1 MFDTML
7 QMLRALARIHAKQCE
22 RVARLPRYL
31 VIMKNLRQLP
41 NLLLL
46 TVLCVNLQ
54 AQAQPQPQA
63 QPSLAPARP
72 GAVSPAKAG
81 EAHTATEERD
91 LRARRGSDLRLALQ
105 PLKAGAASNL
115 RPANASLKPGAEG
128 TNVAD
133 ATEPESMRDRH
144 LSAKEREEMRHQLRQ
159 QRIRQL
165 N

>member
-7 QMLRALARIHAKQCE
+7 QMLRALARIHAEQCE

-54 AQAQPQPQA
+54 GQA

>member
-7 QMLRALARIHAKQCE
+7 QMLRALARIHAEQCE

-46 TVLCVNLQ
+46 TVLCAN
-54 AQAQPQPQA
+54 AQA
-63 QPSLAPARP
+63 QPSLAPART

-133 ATEPESMRDRH
+133 ATEPESVRDRH

>member
-7 QMLRALARIHAKQCE
+7 QMLRALARIHAEQCE

-46 TVLCVNLQ
+46 TVLCVNL
-54 AQAQPQPQA
+54 QA

-133 ATEPESMRDRH
+133 ATEPESVRDRH

>member
-7 QMLRALARIHAKQCE
+7 QMLRALAHIHAEQCE
-22 RVARLPRYL
+22 RGARLPRYL

-54 AQAQPQPQA
+54 GQA

-133 ATEPESMRDRH
+133 TTEPESMRDRH

>member
-7 QMLRALARIHAKQCE
+7 QMLRALARIHAEQCE

-54 AQAQPQPQA
+54 AQA

-133 ATEPESMRDRH
+133 ATEPESVRDRH

>member
-7 QMLRALARIHAKQCE
+7 QMLRALARIHAEQCE

-54 AQAQPQPQA
+54 AQA

>member
-7 QMLRALARIHAKQCE
+7 QMLRALARIHAEQCE

-46 TVLCVNLQ
+46 TVLCVNL
-54 AQAQPQPQA
+54 QAQPQPQA

>member
-7 QMLRALARIHAKQCE
+7 QMLRALARIHAEQCE

-46 TVLCVNLQ
+46 TVLCVNLKG
-54 AQAQPQPQA
+54 QA

-133 ATEPESMRDRH
+133 TTEPESMRDRH

>member
-7 QMLRALARIHAKQCE
+7 QMLRALARIHAEQCE